1 MRGAGGTL
9 NRLCFGLV
17 LLGNFENFDF
27 LVEESPFW
35 PKKSPNFGADHKF
48 LNALYQPIYLSDK
61 QESQDPHSIRIKVCP
76 ANFKWVV
83 INGTAHDRYE
93 VGRCIGGI
101 FSCEEYRGTIGML
114 TEGNITDAIE
124 EFLHHST
131 LVPFNSW
138 DPRFRM
144 QPVNTDDV
152 PKWLDP
158 EMRKTSKKSKQKV
171 EGGILS
177 DIRYKMQFYGS
188 DWTDAL
194 NVQCLSTVKGGKI

>member
-1 MRGAGGTL
+1 MFST
-9 NRLCFGLV
+9 
-17 LLGNFENFDF
+17 
-27 LVEESPFW
+27 
-35 PKKSPNFGADHKF
+35 
-48 LNALYQPIYLSDK
+48 ALYQPIYLSEEGSENLEVTVK
-61 QESQDPHSIRIKVCP
+61 IDPSR
-76 ANFKWVV
+76 FKWVV
-83 INGTAHDRYE
+83 ENGTAHDRFE

-101 FSCEEYRGTIGML
+101 FSCEQYRGTIFDL
-114 TEGNITDAIE
+114 NLHTIRTSID